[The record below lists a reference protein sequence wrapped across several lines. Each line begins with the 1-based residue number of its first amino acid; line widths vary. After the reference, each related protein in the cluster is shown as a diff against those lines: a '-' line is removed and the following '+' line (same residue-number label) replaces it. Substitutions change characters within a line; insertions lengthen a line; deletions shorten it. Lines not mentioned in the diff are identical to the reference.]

1 MLKIAYESW
10 KYPWAKFKKLSF
22 NPISFLSWRTEYAHI
37 QFFFLMFLILIYILL
52 LLLEDATLSS
62 NANVMIESSE
72 HKKTPSISDDAG
84 GEWSWN
90 FYRIAGLISVYKSC
104 SLPLCSRCR
113 MKPKAWIILFETIPQ
128 TPCRQEEETWDNVCI
143 DASFAHNTKFCRIFF
158 VA

>member
-1 MLKIAYESW
+1 
-10 KYPWAKFKKLSF
+10 
-22 NPISFLSWRTEYAHI
+22 
-37 QFFFLMFLILIYILL
+37 
-52 LLLEDATLSS
+52 
-62 NANVMIESSE
+62 MIESSE

-113 MKPKAWIILFETIPQ
+113 MKPKAWMILFETIPQ

-143 DASFAHNTKFCRIFF
+143 DASFATQNSAELFF